1 MAHILI
7 FDDDRQLRS
16 SIRIALEATGHHV
29 VEAAHGE
36 HGLRL
41 QRQQPADLIIC
52 DIFMPENDGLQIIR
66 ELRRFGTACTTWPY
80 KELTQPADGEIAV
93 GVGNIVRE
101 LPHWSEGA
109 DGPRL

>member
-16 SIRIALEATGHHV
+16 SIRIALEAIGHHV

-41 QRQQPADLIIC
+41 QRGRI
-52 DIFMPENDGLQIIR
+52 
-66 ELRRFGTACTTWPY
+66 
-80 KELTQPADGEIAV
+80 K
-93 GVGNIVRE
+93 
-101 LPHWSEGA
+101 S
-109 DGPRL
+109 